1 MTNPTEIICNL
12 LKDKGMPYQTI
23 VFGVGETEGQVMAQ
37 NSLNLHQGAKSM
49 VLRADDSFLLVVLA
63 GDRRLDLKKAKQV
76 FDKKKI
82 RLATN
87 EEIQGLMGC
96 GVGSCYPIGSV
107 IGLETYVDT
116 SFTDNTE
123 IFFNPGVADR
133 WIKMSWKDYEGL
145 VKPDLISV
153 AGDK

>member
-1 MTNPTEIICNL
+1 MKKPDEVIYNL
-12 LKDKGMPYQTI
+12 LKSKQIAYETIIHRPDQT
-23 VFGVGETEGQVMAQ
+23 EAQVMDENGLA
-37 NSLNLHQGAKSM
+37 LHQGAKSM
-49 VLRADDSFLLVVLA
+49 VLKADDAFLLVVLA
-63 GDRRLDLKKAKQV
+63 GDRRLDLKKAKQL
-76 FDKKKI
+76 FYRKKV

-87 EEIQGLMGC
+87 EEIRGLMGC
-96 GVGSCYPIGSV
+96 GIGSCYPIGSV

-116 SFTDNTE
+116 SFADNAE

-133 WIKMSWKDYEGL
+133 WIQMRWKDYEGL